1 MFSDNSFA
9 IILTPALNENNQWTG
24 EVTVAISHSRD
35 NDMSKR
41 DKGELELLCEYMAA
55 SLAAMEEN
63 SSIRELLESYIG
75 DSIVRTEDSNVDA
88 AQLML
93 NLMTKTEGSA

>member
-9 IILTPALNENNQWTG
+9 IILTPALNENKQWTG
-24 EVTVAISHSRD
+24 EVAVVISYSRD
-35 NDMSKR
+35 NAMSKK

-55 SLAAMEEN
+55 SLPAMEEDSN
-63 SSIRELLESYIG
+63 IRELLESYIG
-75 DSIVRTEDSNVDA
+75 ETIVRTENSNVDA